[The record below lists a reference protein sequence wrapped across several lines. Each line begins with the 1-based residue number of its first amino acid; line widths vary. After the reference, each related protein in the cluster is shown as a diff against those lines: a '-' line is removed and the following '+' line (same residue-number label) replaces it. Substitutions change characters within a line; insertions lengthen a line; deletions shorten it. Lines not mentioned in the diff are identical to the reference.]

1 MSEAV
6 RSLVVDDDSAVR
18 FVLTETLQRAGH
30 QVTAAENGEEALEIL
45 RDNCF
50 DLAIVDLRLG
60 TRVDGLRVL
69 EAIRWRWPHTGVIL
83 LTAHGSLDSAMAAIR
98 EGVDRYLLKPAEP
111 GELLDTVRE
120 VLDRRRSNGR
130 DSADVSDDALA
141 HGPFVLQPE
150 KHLALLEGRPL
161 DLTPTEFSLLAY
173 LVRNAHRVCTPEEL
187 VRATQGYEPDHLY
200 EARQVIKWYVHRL
213 RAKVESNPAQPRY
226 IVNVRG
232 VGYTLAAREPV
243 SEPAAQPTSN

>member
-1 MSEAV
+1 MGDAV
-6 RSLVVDDDSAVR
+6 RSLVVDDDGAVR
-18 FVLTETLQRAGH
+18 FVLSETLQRAGH
-30 QVTAAENGEEALEIL
+30 QVTAVGNGEQALELL
-45 RDNCF
+45 RSNCF

-69 EAIRWRWPHTGVIL
+69 EAIRWRWPQMGVIL

-130 DSADVSDDALA
+130 EVAALLDDALA

-161 DLTPTEFSLLAY
+161 DLTPSEFGLLAY

-213 RAKVESNPAQPRY
+213 RAKIEPNPAQPRY
-226 IVNVRG
+226 ILNVRG
-232 VGYTLAAREPV
+232 VGYTLAPRDGL
-243 SEPAAQPTSN
+243 SELAAKPIPN